1 MTLDNST
8 LTAALIVGVIVY
20 VVIQLRKIRG
30 ERERAKALEDDL
42 AKKLSAIFSP
52 GGSEGPELDITPPA
66 GVSDVVDAT
75 TARDAA
81 SAEADAAAARE
92 LASAQADAKAIA
104 NLVAQPKEK
113 PWLERWGVA
122 VILGVLAAGAAFG
135 GDFLSFI
142 RSDPPDCTA
151 YANTLLAIHR
161 QAPSNAA
168 AVNAVNAFTW
178 SSLDEQCGPAADFI
192 TPLGDPP
199 PPSSP

>member
-1 MTLDNST
+1 MTHKEDIT
-8 LTAALIVGVIVY
+8 DPVGV
-20 VVIQLRKIRG
+20 
-30 ERERAKALEDDL
+30 
-42 AKKLSAIFSP
+42 
-52 GGSEGPELDITPPA
+52 T
-66 GVSDVVDAT
+66 DVVDA
-75 TARDAA
+75 AIDEA

-92 LASAQADAKAIA
+92 LASAQADEVAKAVT
-104 NLVAQPKEK
+104 NLVDQRTEK
-113 PWLERWGVA
+113 PWLERWDVA

-199 PPSSP
+199 PPSSQ